1 MKIIHFPPHAYK
13 NNKKLPKYL
22 CAYHSPF
29 QAVIDKCL
37 VEPNFSDETALI
49 PNSKLHLLY
58 ICQCCVH
65 RRNDLTVM
73 YAAYTLKNLITS
85 VGSCLSASSF
95 YYRMYHTCHFLDF
108 PFVRNIGV

>member
-1 MKIIHFPPHAYK
+1 MKIIHFPPNAYK
-13 NNKKLPKYL
+13 NNKIYQNTCVHTIPPL
-22 CAYHSPF
+22 

-49 PNSKLHLLY
+49 PNSELHLLY

-73 YAAYTLKNLITS
+73 YIARTLKYLISS
-85 VGSCLSASSF
+85 VGLCLSASSF

-108 PFVRNIGV
+108 PFVRNSGV